1 VFENRTLR
9 KTVRPEREEV
19 VGDWRK
25 LHSGELHGW
34 YTSPNIILVIKSR
47 IMRWTEHV
55 ARMEDRRREYRVLVV
70 KPEGKRPLGRSVYR
84 WGIILKCVLQKEDAG
99 VEWIGLA
106 HKGSSE
112 GLL

>member
-1 VFENRTLR
+1 MFENRTLR
-9 KTVRPEREEV
+9 ETVRPEREEV
-19 VGDWRK
+19 VGDWRI

-70 KPEGKRPLGRSVYR
+70 KR
-84 WGIILKCVLQKEDAG
+84 
-99 VEWIGLA
+99 
-106 HKGSSE
+106 
-112 GLL
+112 